1 MLHVH
6 MASTNAAIASWTL
19 GYCVVV
25 AVVALKLYTRIQYVN
40 GLELDDYIAVFTL
53 AILTAG
59 MGVVYTMLVLGLQED
74 ESRWLFLS
82 REKLELMFKCYF
94 ISVQLYTFGILFCK
108 LSIIFLYK
116 RVAKL
121 SQTLPHLNCFLNVLV
136 WICVI
141 FTLLGSVLNFFWCKP
156 LYAFWTA
163 MPFPMME
170 KYCDTNL
177 VEGSVYMYSAYNI
190 LTDLCIMV
198 VPYFLLS
205 RVNIQSRGKRIALF
219 ALFGI
224 GTFVIISTVVKI
236 AAIAQPENF
245 HPPELVLWSFVE
257 ACVAVVV
264 VCLPSLPP
272 LIWKNSRFR
281 DVSEGGISAPRWDDT
296 AESNFRLDGVAS
308 RLDLGRQ
315 ADECASSRL
324 SNANS
329 KPWDPSSKGRNNSS
343 SPSASNANSS
353 KLTLSESSTSYRK

>member
-1 MLHVH
+1 

-19 GYCVVV
+19 GYCIVL
-25 AVVALKLYTRIQYVN
+25 AVVGLKLYTRIKYVN
-40 GLELDDYIAVFTL
+40 GLEIDDYIAMFTL

-74 ESRWLFLS
+74 ESRWLLLS
-82 REKLELMFKCYF
+82 RESLELMFKCYF
-94 ISVQLYTFGILFCK
+94 ISVQLYTFGILF
-108 LSIIFLYK
+108 L
-116 RVAKL
+116 
-121 SQTLPHLNCFLNVLV
+121 

-177 VEGSVYMYSAYNI
+177 VEVSVYMYSGYNI

-219 ALFGI
+219 GLFGI
-224 GTFVIISTVVKI
+224 GTFVIISTIIKI
-236 AAIAQPENF
+236 VAIAQPENF

-257 ACVAVVV
+257 ACVAIVV

-272 LIWKNSRFR
+272 LIWKNSRFT
-281 DVSEGGISAPRWDDT
+281 DVPEGGISAPRWDDV
-296 AESNFRLDGVAS
+296 EGPNIRLDETVPGR
-308 RLDLGRQ
+308 RLDFSTN
-315 ADECASSRL
+315 EIPSSRL
-324 SNANS
+324 STADS
-329 KPWDPSSKGRNNSS
+329 TLWDPLATNKGRNNSS
-343 SPSASNANSS
+343 SSSISNAKSS
-353 KLTLSESSTSYRK
+353 KLTLLDSSTTY